1 MKVYIDSDGVLAD
14 FEGWIRKYDPELLHP
29 VYKTAI
35 KHMSEAFRVS
45 EVIDRGLIEFI
56 KNNKDAYVLTAVPS
70 IEHIEPYNDTDYSSE
85 AIQNIFI
92 HNKRI
97 WFESVGIPLEQVII
111 VTRRSDK
118 VKYSN
123 SEALLID
130 NYEKN
135 CKEWRESG
143 GTAVL
148 FTREK

>member
-70 IEHIEPYNDTDYSSE
+70 IEHIESFNDTDYSSE

-92 HNKRI
+92 NNKKV

-111 VTRRSDK
+111 VTHREDK

-123 SEALLID
+123 PKSLLID

-135 CKEWRESG
+135 CKEWRERG
-143 GTAVL
+143 GTTVL